1 MAEASD
7 KIGILYQNLID
18 AGCDKEM
25 TETCMELAR
34 EERKTELLR
43 LLSCHKQ
50 NLLKTMHKSQKE
62 IDCLDFLTFTLQKE
76 ANKTGGK

>member
-1 MAEASD
+1 MPEASD
-7 KIGILYQNLID
+7 KFGILYQNLVD

-25 TETCMELAR
+25 TKECMELAQ
-34 EERKTELLR
+34 EGQKTELLR

-50 NLLKTMHKSQKE
+50 NLLTTMHKSQKE

>member
-7 KIGILYQNLID
+7 KMGILYQNLMD

-34 EERKTELLR
+34 EGQKTELLR

-50 NLLKTMHKSQKE
+50 KLLKTMHKSQKE
-62 IDCLDFLTFTLQKE
+62 IDCLDFLTFRIEKIE
-76 ANKTGGK
+76 DKTGGK

>member
-25 TETCMELAR
+25 TETCMELAQ
-34 EERKTELLR
+34 EGRKPELLR

-50 NLLKTMHKSQKE
+50 NLLKTVHKSQKE
-62 IDCLDFLTFTLQKE
+62 IDCLDFLTFRLEKE

>member
-7 KIGILYQNLID
+7 KFGILYQNLVD

-25 TETCMELAR
+25 TDRCMELAG
-34 EERKTELLR
+34 KGKITDLLR

-50 NLLKTMHKSQKE
+50 NLLKTVHKSQKE
-62 IDCLDFLTFTLQKE
+62 IDCLDFLTYRLEKE
-76 ANKTGGK
+76 TMETGR